1 MIEVGIRVL
10 KNRLGGYLHRVR
22 QGETIVI
29 TDRGKPVAR
38 IERVTPDEELPEAFL
53 RLIAEGRAMDR
64 GRPGRITPPRV
75 ALLPG
80 SKSLVDY
87 VEEQRR

>member
-1 MIEVGIRVL
+1 MIQVGIRLL
-10 KNRLGGYLHRVR
+10 KNRLGGYLDQVR
-22 QGETIVI
+22 RGETIVI

-38 IERVTPDEELPEAFL
+38 IERIVEDEELPEAFG
-53 RLIAEGRAMDR
+53 RLIAEGRAADH
-64 GRPGRITPPRV
+64 GRPLRMTPPTV

-87 VEEQRR
+87 VAEQRR